1 MTKRILC
8 LLAAAGIA
16 APQFVGAVN
25 YLDWADEFISAR
37 ITCENNA
44 CTTFGY
50 FNGDGPTF
58 VARPWWYIGRQG
70 TDAQGR
76 ANARERSNFIFTD
89 NATGTCST
97 QTLQLARYRT
107 ATCSPPLIL
116 QRRPSLLVL
125 SPIRPSRQVRMLL
138 ADRFRVRHA
147 TRSSGFDVWGLYMNE
162 STCHSGRRWITQFQ
176 SPWKGSRSILH
187 ALIYLGDT
195 ERPVG

>member
-107 ATCSPPLIL
+107 ATPPAIGQPCSATAAFAASASYTIDSC
-116 QRRPSLLVL
+116 QFANADKYYISSLNPVL
-125 SPIRPSRQVRMLL
+125 DFAAETAVNATIGYRSVSTVTNSLGQT
-138 ADRFRVRHA
+138 ASSTNCFRIQ
-147 TRSSGFDVWGLYMNE
+147 W
-162 STCHSGRRWITQFQ
+162 Q
-176 SPWKGSRSILH
+176 
-187 ALIYLGDT
+187 
-195 ERPVG
+195 